1 MSDAAARQ
9 RPADIRLALKAAG
22 FAPVACIGKE
32 PVLLEWQNR
41 RDATPE
47 EISKWPGGNS
57 GIDTKFDPGCD
68 IDFDDAEAAAG
79 IEAAARDW
87 FDGRGTI
94 PVRFGRAPRRA
105 LLFRA
110 SVPFSK
116 IIAKFIAPNGSK
128 HKIEFLGAGQQIIV
142 AGIHPDTGARY
153 AWHADLAP
161 WNMKR
166 ADLVEIDEAEAHAFL
181 DYVAD
186 VLKEQFGF
194 ERASD
199 GNGHDTH
206 SPFETG
212 GLAAG
217 SNVAADPI
225 EALAALEPADG
236 AGINATYCRVIP
248 ELLQRGE
255 HPDDV
260 LKQVVD
266 AAMAAAEREGL
277 AWSRAQ
283 EIKRVVATILSQY
296 RNMSI
301 LLRDYDPATGVIP
314 SCLPGEFHEA
324 WLRVLAAGGRPMM
337 HFNRAGFCIKS
348 AQRIIG
354 GTQHHAET
362 DAEVDV
368 ASPRSGGHDNSGT
381 ADPKLEKRV
390 HGTFVLHPF
399 IPFDLAALP
408 PRQWLYGRH
417 YQRRTVSATISPGG
431 FGKSSLD
438 MVELVAMATC
448 RNLLGEQPTERLRCW
463 FHNGEDPLEELN
475 RRLGAICLHYGI
487 PQEELRGWFFMTSGN
502 EVPLRVANGYSD
514 LKIHDLLIK
523 CIADEI
529 ARNEIDVATLDP
541 LVTLHSVPEQDNS
554 KMDAVVRIFAGI
566 ADAQDCAIE
575 LAHHTRKL
583 APGVTDYVANDIRGA
598 SAIKDAVRAARVLNQ
613 MTEQDAE
620 AVGVPEHER
629 TSYFRVDRVK
639 GNNAPPAKAVW
650 RRFVNVELPN
660 TDEVGVIAPWDF
672 PGQGAT
678 TPEMTAA
685 EQAADSV
692 FMQLLVRLT
701 MEGRTVSDKA
711 GTNYAPHVFSQERE
725 AKAARIGKR
734 PLADAMRRLFAN
746 KRIRIEQSERK
757 GRVAYCLVAA

>member
-1 MSDAAARQ
+1 MVRARQ
-9 RPADIRLALKAAG
+9 SPADIRLALKAAG
-22 FAPVACIGKE
+22 FTPVACIGKK
-32 PVLLEWQNR
+32 PLLLEWQNR
-41 RDATPE
+41 RDATPK
-47 EISKWPGGNS
+47 EIAKWPGGNS
-57 GIDTKFDPGCD
+57 GIDTKYDPSCD
-68 IDFDDAEAAAG
+68 IDFDDAEAAAAV
-79 IEAAARDW
+79 EAAARDW

-110 SVPFSK
+110 ATPFSK
-116 IIAKFIAPNGSK
+116 IVAWFIAPNGSK
-128 HKIEFLGAGQQIIV
+128 HKIEFLGDGQQIIV

-161 WNMKR
+161 WKMKR

-194 ERASD
+194 QHAPPE
-199 GNGHDTH
+199 GNGHDAQ
-206 SPFETG
+206 SPFGDGAAVTV
-212 GLAAG
+212 GL
-217 SNVAADPI
+217 
-225 EALAALEPADG
+225 EALGEAG
-236 AGINATYCRVIP
+236 ATDAGGITNEVHCRIIP
-248 ELLQRGE
+248 SQLRAGE
-255 HPDDV
+255 HPGD
-260 LKQVVD
+260 LLERIVD
-266 AAMAAAEREGL
+266 ETMA
-277 AWSRAQ
+277 RAGNRLGWTRAK
-283 EIKRVVATILSQY
+283 EVKCVARRILSAY
-296 RNMSI
+296 RN
-301 LLRDYDPATGVIP
+301 LLLKDYVPASGTIP
-314 SCLPGEFHEA
+314 DWLPGEFHEA
-324 WLRVLAAGGRPMM
+324 WLRVLTVGGRPSM
-337 HFNRAGFCIKS
+337 HFNRAGFCI
-348 AQRIIG
+348 
-354 GTQHHAET
+354 
-362 DAEVDV
+362 
-368 ASPRSGGHDNSGT
+368 RSMQGT
-381 ADPKLEKRV
+381 AAKSTKRNPETEAAPSRAERARHVDASSKGDDGNGQTEGQKHEKRAR
-390 HGTFVLHPF
+390 GTFVLRPF
-399 IPFDLAALP
+399 VPFDLASLP

-514 LKIHDLLIK
+514 LKIHELLIK
-523 CIADEI
+523 CIAEEI

-583 APGVTDYVANDIRGA
+583 APGITDYVANDIRGA
-598 SAIKDAVRAARVLNQ
+598 SAIKDAVRAARMLNQ
-613 MTEQDAE
+613 MTDQDAE

-650 RRFVNVELPN
+650 RKFVNVELPN
-660 TDEVGVIAPWDF
+660 TDEVGVVAPWDF
-672 PGQGAT
+672 PGQGRPS
-678 TPEMTAA
+678 PEMTAA

-711 GTNYAPHVFSQERE
+711 GTNYAPHVFSLERE
-725 AKAARIGKR
+725 AKAARVGKR
-734 PLADAMRRLFAN
+734 PLADAMRRLFAS
-746 KRIRIEQSERK
+746 KRIRVEQSERK
-757 GRVAYCLVAA
+757 GRVAYCLVVA